1 MPMKMPKKFKVPAK
15 EKLSAKQDRF
25 GLMQAY
31 WRIWVKEN
39 FPGYL
44 LTKGDAY
51 RDPRSHGAT
60 GKRKPGVYG
69 RATSLHKSRLA
80 QDWNLIIDGK
90 LQHDNEAH
98 REIGEAW
105 ASMSTDASSG
115 VDFKDGNH
123 YSLSH
128 GGRR

>member
-1 MPMKMPKKFKVPAK
+1 MTPIKKFKVPAN

-25 GLMQAY
+25 GLMQAH

-39 FPGYL
+39 FPSYR

-51 RDPRSHGAT
+51 RDPRAFGN
-60 GKRKPGVYG
+60 GKGYG
-69 RATSLHKSRLA
+69 RKTSLHKSRLA
-80 QDWNLIIDGK
+80 QDWNLIINGK

-105 ASMSTDASSG
+105 ASMSSDASSG
-115 VDFKDGNH
+115 VDFADGNH
-123 YSLSH
+123 YSLKH